1 MDTIVN
7 EIDFISVIF
16 IINRTNHLS
25 NTIEFQNNAFLKQC
39 IDLRIKDTINNV
51 IVIVIF
57 KKNLV
62 FTKHTTSSTKQ
73 NTCTYHAMFYKIT
86 LPT

>member
-7 EIDFISVIF
+7 EIDFISVVF

-25 NTIEFQNNAFLKQC
+25 NTIEFQNNAFLQQC
-39 IDLRIKDTINNV
+39 IDLRIKDTISNV

-62 FTKHTTSSTKQ
+62 FPKHTTSSTKQ
-73 NTCTYHAMFYKIT
+73 NTCTYHVNGPKIPFY
-86 LPT
+86 